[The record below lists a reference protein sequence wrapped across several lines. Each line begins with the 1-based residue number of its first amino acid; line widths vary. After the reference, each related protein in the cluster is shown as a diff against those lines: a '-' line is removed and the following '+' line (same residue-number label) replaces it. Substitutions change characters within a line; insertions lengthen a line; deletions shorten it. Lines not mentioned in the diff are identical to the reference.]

1 MVALYAQNV
10 VVNGVLMKN
19 KLILLLFKIT
29 ARYYYIK
36 CWLTGGHVYFKY
48 RLENNM
54 FFLPRFTPNDYVDV
68 CSKCGKHRS
77 N

>member
-1 MVALYAQNV
+1 
-10 VVNGVLMKN
+10 MKN

-36 CWLTGGHVYFKY
+36 CWLTGGHIYARH

-54 FFLPRFTPNDYVDV
+54 
-68 CSKCGKHRS
+68 
-77 N
+77 

>member
-1 MVALYAQNV
+1 MALYAQNV

-36 CWLTGGHVYFKY
+36 CWLTGGHKY
-48 RLENNM
+48 VIHYISITN
-54 FFLPRFTPNDYVDV
+54 YVDI
-68 CSKCGKHRS
+68 CSKCGKHWS